1 MVVTMAI
8 TLASLLK
15 NKEAISKEVPYNV
28 KMMMNYVVRLPDSVK
43 QQIIHMRGVQKMP
56 IDRIGKEL
64 QISATTVRK
73 VIIQAGLPTGNLNHN
88 KD

>member
-15 NKEAISKEVPYNV
+15 NKEAISKEVSYNV
-28 KMMMNYVVRLPDSVK
+28 ERMNYAVRLPDSIK
-43 QQIIHMRGVQKMP
+43 QQIIHMRGVQKMH
-56 IDRIGKEL
+56 IDHIGKEL
-64 QISATTVRK
+64 QISSATVRK
-73 VIIQAGLPTGNLNHN
+73 VIIQAGLPAGNLNHN

>member
-1 MVVTMAI
+1 MAI

-28 KMMMNYVVRLPDSVK
+28 EKMNYNVRLPEKTKDLIVF
-43 QQIIHMRGVQKMP
+43 MRDVERMHIQDIAKKL
-56 IDRIGKEL
+56 D
-64 QISATTVRK
+64 ISAATVRK
-73 VIIQAGLPTGNLNHN
+73 VLIQNGCELGNLNLK